1 MVFPGYAKPDSLVVD
16 AGVVYV
22 GSNPLLKGTR
32 GGLVFDPGKE
42 MRHPEFDGKTT
53 DIAGLHRNL
62 RYNATIK
69 GKCLMITPTT
79 YEAGSSSDGSSG
91 TNLTTMIDAT
101 EFLPSGAYLQNVRF
115 IGRAI
120 INGTA
125 KTVEVVFAWALVET
139 GPVTSRPDNEWE
151 ADVTIR
157 AVLAPTE
164 TNLNLCPYVW
174 KEVD

>member
-1 MVFPGYAKPDSLVVD
+1 MFPGYAKPDPMVID
-16 AGVVYV
+16 AGVVYEDTT
-22 GSNPLLKGTR
+22 PLLKGTR

-42 MRHPEFDGKTT
+42 LRHPDFDGKTT
-53 DIAGLHRNL
+53 DIATMHRNL

-69 GKCLMITPTT
+69 GKCLMIIPQK
-79 YEAGSSSDGSSG
+79 YEPGSSSDGSSG
-91 TNLTTMIDAT
+91 TNLTTMLDAT

-115 IGRAI
+115 IGRGLF
-120 INGTA
+120 NGVA

-139 GPVTSRPDNEWE
+139 GPITTRPDNEWE

-164 TNLNLCPYVW
+164 INLNKCPYVW